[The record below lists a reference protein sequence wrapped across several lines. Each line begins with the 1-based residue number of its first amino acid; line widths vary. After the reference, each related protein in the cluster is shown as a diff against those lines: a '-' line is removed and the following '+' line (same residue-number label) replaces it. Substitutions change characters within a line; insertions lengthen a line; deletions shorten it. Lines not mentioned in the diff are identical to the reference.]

1 MQLQRADM
9 LALIGC
15 WEEARKIYVAL
26 RQANGVDLVLER
38 QILSLSL
45 AIYDLENALPI
56 ARLLAQDEPAGRVL
70 VARILYRLGRH
81 EDAIQELREE
91 SLQGA
96 IAPELYTLLGNI
108 LLEMHAFERAEDILA
123 VASAMNRRTEDYVLL
138 GRSLSAQG
146 RRQEALSVLEKGLT
160 LSRKKDPA
168 GHFWRTYE
176 RVEGGLVALTPLPP
190 LLGNIPAVTP
200 GDVAIFFSA
209 DNTYFWQHGLVLLG
223 SIARNWPSAK
233 CHLHVVNPDAGV
245 AQAIEVVRRL
255 APDLKLSYSYEQVDL
270 ERCSNTHIRTYY
282 ASVRFVRLAEIFAQ
296 APATYLCVDA
306 DSIVRRDIEAEG
318 CLSEIK
324 DVGVR
329 MRFDELPH
337 MSLVASASMLRPTH
351 KAAEFI
357 DRVSSLI
364 KPTLEAREAVW
375 FLDQVVLS
383 HVVRELGHKV
393 GISQLDMTF
402 LDWFFHDDS
411 LIWTG
416 KGRRKSDDD
425 RYKREVSRCQYLQKA
440 AEIAALMPEEVRASL
455 RPTDRAVS
463 PVSSLGT

>member
-1 MQLQRADM
+1 
-9 LALIGC
+9 
-15 WEEARKIYVAL
+15 
-26 RQANGVDLVLER
+26 
-38 QILSLSL
+38 
-45 AIYDLENALPI
+45 
-56 ARLLAQDEPAGRVL
+56 
-70 VARILYRLGRH
+70 
-81 EDAIQELREE
+81 
-91 SLQGA
+91 
-96 IAPELYTLLGNI
+96 
-108 LLEMHAFERAEDILA
+108 
-123 VASAMNRRTEDYVLL
+123 
-138 GRSLSAQG
+138 
-146 RRQEALSVLEKGLT
+146 
-160 LSRKKDPA
+160 
-168 GHFWRTYE
+168 
-176 RVEGGLVALTPLPP
+176 
-190 LLGNIPAVTP
+190 
-200 GDVAIFFSA
+200 
-209 DNTYFWQHGLVLLG
+209 
-223 SIARNWPSAK
+223 
-233 CHLHVVNPDAGV
+233 VNPDAGV